1 MLASFF
7 LAPFFAPAPRTLPTP
22 SPYFGAPP
30 ARMALVTRPLG
41 FDPNGNARWLVLTKF
56 FDAQGNATLIM
67 ANSDFTWTSRDGR
80 VQWQT
85 RMRFG
90 QPSAILVTNHD
101 GPLRMTVRANYPKL
115 GTLKASTNTRYW
127 PQSRVVAEALGPR
140 AISVGWFPRERFA
153 VRVDRIDARGHR
165 VRTIVPAPSSSLFD
179 TGVSAAS
186 TYRYAIYR
194 RDRRPLVVRATTPP
208 PPPRTPIAGVYGK
221 GMWLFFTDNPVDDIY
236 YAHLDPNA
244 IVGRASRAGL
254 RYVELRFTYGAYW
267 EIGAQAKPTIDAIV
281 DGLAAHGIATIA
293 WTVPRD
299 LSFEDLAASV
309 RAAYYRTANGT
320 PVRGLAIDIER
331 GDDFMGDAPEGNAA
345 LWKYVALVRRA
356 LGSHY
361 LIVSNVEDAYLEHLD
376 ETSYPYAEI
385 ARESSVVQPMAY
397 WRMVKGKTTPDQVR
411 AILRESYA
419 AVRRA
424 AGNGVPISIGGQ
436 TAAGPA
442 GPPSPGEILAS
453 LEASREVGAVGECF
467 FAWNDTRNDQWEA
480 LGRYPW

>member
-1 MLASFF
+1 M
-7 LAPFFAPAPRTLPTP
+7 TLI
-22 SPYFGAPP
+22 
-30 ARMALVTRPLG
+30 TRPLG
-41 FDPNGNARWLVLTKF
+41 FDPDGNARWLVLTKF
-56 FDAQGNATLIM
+56 FDAQGHPTLIM
-67 ANSDFTWTSRDGR
+67 ANSDFSWTSPDGR

-90 QPSAILVTNHD
+90 QPSAILITNRE

-115 GTLKASTNTRYW
+115 GTRTVGTNTRNW
-127 PQSRVVAEALGPR
+127 HEPRVVAEALGPQ
-140 AISVGWFPRERFA
+140 AISVGWFPREPYA
-153 VRVDRIDARGHR
+153 VRVDRIDARGGV
-165 VRTIVPAPSSSLFD
+165 VRSIVPAPSSAFLD
-179 TGVSAAS
+179 TRVTPGV
-186 TYRYAIYR
+186 TYRYAVYR
-194 RDRRPLVVRATTPP
+194 RDRPRLVVEATTPAP
-208 PPPRTPIAGVYGK
+208 LPRTSLTSVYGK

-236 YAHLDPNA
+236 YAHLSPTA
-244 IVGRASRAGL
+244 IVEQASRAGL

-267 EIGAQAKPTIDAIV
+267 EIDPQAKPTIDAII
-281 DGLAAHGIATIA
+281 DGLAARGIATIA

-309 RAAYYRTANGT
+309 RAAYYRTGNGT

-331 GDDFMGDAPEGNAA
+331 GDDFMGDDPEGGAA

-356 LGSHY
+356 VGSRY
-361 LIVSNVEDAYLEHLD
+361 LIVADVEDAYLEHLD

-385 ARESSVVQPMAY
+385 ARESSVLQPMAY
-397 WRMVKGKTTPDQVR
+397 WRMVKGRTTPDQVR
-411 AILRESYA
+411 VILRKSYA

-424 AGNGVPISIGGQ
+424 AGSGVPISIGGQ

-442 GPPSPGEILAS
+442 GAPGPGEILAS
-453 LEASREVGAVGECF
+453 LEASRAIGAIGECF